1 MIFIPLPYEEGI
13 SANCC
18 FPGTLVMTY
27 LDIVLKKNAEMI
39 NVVLMTEEK

>member
-1 MIFIPLPYEEGI
+1 MKFIPSPYEEGI

-18 FPGTLVMTY
+18 FPGTY